1 MQTIELGDGRS
12 VLVDD
17 TAADHGADGGWP
29 TLVWHHESPHTG
41 VLFEPLRSAATDRG
55 LRLVAVTRPGYGGA
69 DPLPGRRVA
78 DGAHDLEQVLDALG
92 IDRVA
97 ALGGSGGGPHALA
110 AAALLPD
117 RVAAVATLASPAP
130 FDDSPTWWDGMADDA
145 GLRAATAGRQARI
158 TWAASAAF
166 DPSQFVDT
174 DWAALDGDWAALGQ
188 DATAAGG
195 SGLQGGA
202 DDDVAF
208 VTDWGVRPVGGHG
221 ADVPGARQA
230 GPGRPGGARPSAGRG
245 DARGGVRGASGRRP
259 HRGPVDGADADGP
272 PRRGPARLRCPTA
285 PRPVLQQQDVS
296 RGVRGVPRRAGR
308 SGTGLRRCS
317 GAALR
322 ARGRC
327 C

>member
-110 AAALLPD
+110 AAALLSD
-117 RVAAVATLASPAP
+117 RVVAVATLASPAP
-130 FDDSPTWWDGMADDA
+130 FDDSPTWWDGMADDG
-145 GLRAATAGRQARI
+145 GLRAATAGRRARI

-195 SGLQGGA
+195 SGLQGGV

-208 VTDWGVRPVGGHG
+208 VTDWGFALSAVTVPTFLVHGRRDRVVPVAHG
-221 ADVPGARQA
+221 RALAEAMPGAA
-230 GPGRPGGARPSAGRG
+230 YEERP
-245 DARGGVRGASGRRP
+245 D
-259 HRGPVDGADADGP
+259 DGHIAVLSTVPTLMD
-272 PRRGPARLRCPTA
+272 RLA
-285 PRPVLQQQDVS
+285 EVL
-296 RGVRGVPRRAGR
+296 R
-308 SGTGLRRCS
+308 S
-317 GAALR
+317 
-322 ARGRC
+322 
-327 C
+327 